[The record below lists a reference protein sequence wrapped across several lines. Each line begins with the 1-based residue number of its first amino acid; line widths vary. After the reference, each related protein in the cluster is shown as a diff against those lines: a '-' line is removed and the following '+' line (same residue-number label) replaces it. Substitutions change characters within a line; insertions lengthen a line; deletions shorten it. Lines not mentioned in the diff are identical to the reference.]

1 MKKTAQ
7 QLEELINII
16 RRLRGPEGCPWDRKQ
31 TPADVKTYL
40 TEELYEVIE
49 AIDQDDRNMLVEE
62 IGDLM
67 FMILFLVNL
76 YEEKKVFCLSDALQ
90 SIQQKMVHRHPHVFG
105 STEVASVDEVKAN
118 WQMLK
123 EKEGKKPRKSLLDGI
138 PGNLPA
144 LSRAFFLT
152 SKAAKIG
159 FDWPNPQEVLKKV
172 REETEEL
179 ESAILEKK
187 QAQMT
192 EEIGDILFSIV
203 NLSRHLGIEPEQAL
217 RRSNEKF
224 CGRFGQM
231 EKKLQNQG
239 KDTQKATLEEMDKV
253 WEEVKRD

>member
-16 RRLRGPEGCPWDRKQ
+16 RRLRGPDGCPWDRKQ

-40 TEELYEVIE
+40 TEEVYELIE
-49 AIDQDDRNMLVEE
+49 AIDQDDRKMLVEE

-187 QAQMT
+187 QARMT

-239 KDTQKATLEEMDKV
+239 KDIKKATLEEKDSI

>member
-105 STEVASVDEVKAN
+105 STEVASVDEVKDN
-118 WQMLK
+118 WQKLK

-187 QAQMT
+187 QARMT
-192 EEIGDILFSIV
+192 EEIGDIIFSIV
-203 NLSRHLGIEPEQAL
+203 NLGRHLGIEPEQAL

-239 KDTQKATLEEMDKV
+239 KDIKKATLEEMDRI